1 MFLMPLVTFLGL
13 VLKKPRGMFTQDFAL
28 QGSSELVCERLIAAQ
43 IAVIKQGG
51 LYGQIWISQCDTLT
65 PVPHRRDGRESGIP
79 QVVHDRLMYGL
90 NVRRDLPMVQ
100 E

>member
-43 IAVIKQGG
+43 IAVVKQGG
-51 LYGQIWISQCDTLT
+51 LYGQILISQTDTLT
-65 PVPHRRDGRESGIP
+65 HVAHSRECRETGIP
-79 QVVHDRLMYGL
+79 QVVHDSLMHGL
-90 NVRRDLPMVQ
+90 NVRRDLPVVQ
-100 E
+100 